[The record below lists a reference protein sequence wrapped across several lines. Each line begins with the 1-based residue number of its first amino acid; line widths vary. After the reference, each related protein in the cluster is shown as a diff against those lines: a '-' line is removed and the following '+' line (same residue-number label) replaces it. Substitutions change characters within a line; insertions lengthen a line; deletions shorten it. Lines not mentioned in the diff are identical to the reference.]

1 RLQDGCNGIATSD
14 LPKDYARREQA
25 DLPTRGAR
33 RTSKHPDTC
42 IVVGCE
48 GAVVGFAVLTADFP
62 LPGKGGLAVVVSVC
76 DDHCEVLEQQWA
88 TGTRLGEDSAI
99 GLDRLKL
106 SGG

>member
-1 RLQDGCNGIATSD
+1 MT
-14 LPKDYARREQA
+14 LPEDYARREQA
-25 DLPTRGAR
+25 GPPSRGAR

-76 DDHCEVLEQQWA
+76 DGHFEVLEQQWA
-88 TGTRLGEDSAI
+88 TGTRLYEGSAI

-106 SGG
+106 LGG